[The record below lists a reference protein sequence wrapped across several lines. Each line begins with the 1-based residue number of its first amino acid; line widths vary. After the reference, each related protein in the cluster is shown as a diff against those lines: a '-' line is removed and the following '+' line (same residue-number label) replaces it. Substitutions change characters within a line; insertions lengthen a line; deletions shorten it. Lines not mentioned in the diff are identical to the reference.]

1 MLPVNNK
8 ESTEMAKITFMGAG
22 STVFVRNVLGDCM
35 CREALKD
42 SHFAL
47 YDIDGQRLKESEFIL
62 KTLNANINDNRAT
75 ISTHLGVENRKEA
88 LRGTNFVVNAIQVG
102 GYEPSTVI
110 DFEIPKKFGLRQTIA
125 DTLGIGGIFRALRT
139 IPVML
144 DFARDIEEV
153 APEAWF
159 LNYTNP
165 MAMLTGAMLR
175 GSAVKTVGLCH
186 SVQVCAKSLLETLG
200 QDHSDERMA
209 NIRTRI
215 AGINHM
221 AWLLSITENGKDL
234 YPELKALA
242 DEKMPLWRAAAD
254 KKDKSGNMIRI
265 EMMRKLGYYV
275 TESSE
280 HNAEYQSFWIKDK
293 YPQLV
298 DEYNIPLDEYPR
310 RCINQIADWKKQ
322 YRELSNDSH
331 LSHKLTHEYGS
342 GIIEAIYTN
351 KPFQI
356 GGNVLNN
363 GFIPNL
369 PAKAVVEVP
378 CLVDGAGVQGCY
390 VGELPTQCAA
400 FNMTNINVQ
409 LLTIEA
415 ALTKKRDR
423 IYQAA
428 MLDPHTG
435 SELSIDD
442 IVKMCDE
449 LIAAHGDML
458 PKYN

>member
-1 MLPVNNK
+1 
-8 ESTEMAKITFMGAG
+8 MAKIAFMGAG

-75 ISTHLGVENRKEA
+75 ITAHLGVENRRAA
-88 LRGTNFVVNAIQVG
+88 LKGADFIVNAIQVG

-125 DTLGIGGIFRALRT
+125 DTLGIGGVFRALRT

-144 DFARDIEEV
+144 DFARDIEAV
-153 APEAWF
+153 APNAWF

-165 MAMLTGAMLR
+165 MAMLTGAMLQ
-175 GSAVKTVGLCH
+175 GTGVKTVGLCH
-186 SVQVCAKSLLETLG
+186 SVQVCAESLLATLG
-200 QDHSDERMA
+200 LDCGPERMA
-209 NIRTRI
+209 KLRTRI

-221 AWLLSITENGKDL
+221 AWLLSITENGRDL

-242 DEKMPLWRAAAD
+242 DEKIAVWRAATD

-265 EMMRKLGYYV
+265 EMMRRFGYYV

-280 HNAEYQSFWIKDK
+280 HNAEYQPYWIKAK
-293 YPQLV
+293 YPQLI

-310 RCINQIADWKKQ
+310 RCVNQIEGWKKQ
-322 YRELSNDSH
+322 YQELSADPH
-331 LSHKLTHEYGS
+331 LSHTLSCEYGS
-342 GIIEAIYTN
+342 GIMEAIWTD
-351 KPFQI
+351 KPYRI
-356 GGNVLNN
+356 GGNVLNR
-363 GFIPNL
+363 GLIPNL
-369 PAKAVVEVP
+369 PEKAVVEVP
-378 CLVDGAGVQGCY
+378 CLVDGGGVQGCH

-400 FNMTNINVQ
+400 MNMTNINVQ

-415 ALTKKRDR
+415 ALTKSRDR

-428 MLDPHTG
+428 LLDPHTS

-442 IVKMCDE
+442 TVKMCDE